1 MATVDKYG
9 YGTLRL
15 NQEVID
21 LLKDMK
27 SAFEVSYQKKFTM
40 SKFLEQMTA
49 SVEDGDPAV
58 WEIYCTMRIQKAE
71 LKQKVKESR
80 ALHKKS

>member
-27 SAFEVSYQKKFTM
+27 SAFEASYQKKFTM

-71 LKQKVKESR
+71 LKQKVMESR